1 MKTRIIFALF
11 AALMLSATSADAQ
24 ILQGIKNK
32 VKQKINEKVNQK
44 VDKAIDQAADA
55 VFDGKKPDNAEPAEK
70 PGAGGAGTPTAQ
82 AEDPVKDPTTAY
94 AKSDF
99 VPGDEI
105 FFEDLVIGEQVGE
118 FPSKWDLVDGNCEI
132 SVLNGQTVISLPPAN
147 KEYGG
152 DGGTICPLMKNA
164 KNYLPTEYTIEFDYF
179 LYNDF
184 DQNND
189 IELLLKT
196 EEDNTV
202 VGNAILSV
210 NSENKNG
217 HGYFRYQK
225 PGGDNVDIE
234 YTCSVIPNAW
244 NHFALSFNKRA
255 TKVYVNGARIAS
267 APNCIQ
273 ANYVELYSVPKYLGN
288 GVTTVNGT
296 QFKDF
301 RFAKGAVPLYD
312 RLTSTG
318 KIITYAITFDTG
330 KSTIKPESMT
340 EINRIKELMT
350 QQTDLKFE
358 IQGHCDN
365 TGSAATNDKL
375 SQERANAIMAKL
387 VELGIGA
394 DRLSAVGK
402 GSKEPIADNST
413 DEGKAKNRR
422 VEFVKK

>member
-1 MKTRIIFALF
+1 
-11 AALMLSATSADAQ
+11 MLSATTADAQ
-24 ILQGIKNK
+24 ILQGIKKK
-32 VKQKINEKVNQK
+32 VKEKIAGKVEDAVGK
-44 VDKAIDQAADA
+44 AADA
-55 VFDGKKPDNAEPAEK
+55 VLGTGNPSNGEPAEK

-105 FFEDLVIGEQVGE
+105 FFEDLVLGEQVGE

-132 SVLNGQTVISLPPAN
+132 SMLNGQTVISLPPAS
-147 KEYGG
+147 KEFGG
-152 DGGTICPLMKNA
+152 DGGTICPLMKA
-164 KNYLPTEYTIEFDYF
+164 PKNYLPTEYTIEFDYF

-189 IELLLKT
+189 IEFALKAGG
-196 EEDNTV
+196 DV
-202 VGNAILSV
+202 VGRVLLSV
-210 NSENKNG
+210 NGENRNG
-217 HGYFRYQK
+217 AGRFTFQK

-234 YTCSVIPNAW
+234 YTFSVIPNAW

-267 APNCIQ
+267 APNCVQ

-288 GVTTVNGT
+288 GETALKGT

>member
-1 MKTRIIFALF
+1 MKTRVFFALF
-11 AALMLSATSADAQ
+11 AAFMLSATTTDAQ

-44 VDKAIDQAADA
+44 VDNAINQAADA
-55 VFDGKKPDNAEPAEK
+55 VFDGKKTEKEEPAEK
-70 PGAGGAGTPTAQ
+70 PGEGGAGTPAAQTA
-82 AEDPVKDPTTAY
+82 DPVKDPTTVY

-118 FPSKWDLVDGNCEI
+118 FPSKWDLIDGTCEI
-132 SVLNGQTVISLPPAN
+132 SMLNGQTVISLPPAQ
-147 KEYGG
+147 KEFSDAGG
-152 DGGTICPLMKNA
+152 YICPLMKDGGP
-164 KNYLPTEYTIEFDYF
+164 YLPSEYTIEFDFF

-189 IELLLKT
+189 INLSLTDGDGSEAGYIHLSFNQEKKGEGYSTFKKPNSDDRT
-196 EEDNTV
+196 EISY
-202 VGNAILSV
+202 A
-210 NSENKNG
+210 
-217 HGYFRYQK
+217 Y
-225 PGGDNVDIE
+225 
-234 YTCSVIPNAW
+234 SVIPNAW

-255 TKVYVNGARIAS
+255 TKVYINGVRIAN
-267 APNCIQ
+267 APNCAQ
-273 ANYVELYSVPKYLGN
+273 ASRLNLNSQAKYLGN
-288 GVTTVNGT
+288 GVTSVKGT

-301 RFAKGAVPLYD
+301 RMAKGAVPLYD
-312 RLTSTG
+312 RLASTG

-330 KSTIKPESMT
+330 KSTIKPESMV

-350 QQTDLKFE
+350 NQADLKFE

-387 VELGIGA
+387 VELGIKA
-394 DRLSAVGK
+394 DRLTAVGK